1 MKDIIPKD
9 YGVLLNEIKQ
19 RIRSAQYEA
28 LKTVNKEMISLYWD
42 IGGMIVE
49 RQKGEGRGKSVVEH
63 LARDL
68 QAEFPG
74 IGGFSA
80 SNLWRIKLFH
90 ETYAHNPKLA
100 PMVREIGWSHN
111 IIIIESKSNLQA
123 LEKSQIVSAKSEA
136 KSKEPKINESIY
148 VNTELKRTQ
157 TNSNCMSSF
166 QFVKVRC
173 LNYLWNRTRMTRFAR
188 IFTDPRASVSSAQ
201 SVFHYTPS
209 AFIGIRQRLIYRT
222 APAEGR

>member
-136 KSKEPKINESIY
+136 KSKEPMINKNIY
-148 VNTELKRTQ
+148 VNNELKRTR

-166 QFVKVRC
+166 QFVPVRC
-173 LNYLWNRTRMTRFAR
+173 LNYLWNRTRMTRIGR
-188 IFTDPRASVSSAQ
+188 MFTDPRASASSAQ
-201 SVFHYTPS
+201 SVFQFTPS
-209 AFIGIRQRLIYRT
+209 AFIGIRPRLIYRT
-222 APAEGR
+222 APAER